1 MSTITSIRLWYDTG
15 FTEGCTEVPKING
28 SLPSPSLAYDA
39 SFTPS
44 TSDIFSRLKLRVPYT
59 TLMNCSY
66 LSIALDMKNGTDKLF
81 YGWIDRVNII
91 SDTESNPLTEI
102 LWHVDL
108 WRTYISSVTVG
119 SGMVNRRPLL
129 TNDSVPPQP
138 YPYRSVSVEG
148 DPIYFRDWDGTT
160 NGDSWTV
167 IFTYNYNYK
176 TEDSTSPEG
185 VVTPGINYSSTG
197 IGSFPV
203 SRSSPNARQSVG
215 SYTAPSMFDV
225 MNGTW
230 DELIGLDPESI
241 KGVFLIPTTN
251 VVDGYLTSAFK
262 IAQPSSAECGFYKAT
277 GLAIGTLGA
286 SAMTLP
292 STLMT
297 DDVNTY
303 YITGFDGEII
313 GSLPW
318 GIPVSQIMYT
328 IIVESSSAYIQLRC
342 GDEKS
347 HVEGTCFTIPL
358 PTLEV
363 SANGWS
369 SYVYSGARSADI
381 EQRQLEAEQAR
392 ESTYLSTLTGVG
404 SSITNAGMMGALAG
418 GPIGAIGS
426 AAAGGV
432 STIIS
437 GTIGAE
443 MNYNLTTKYNDS
455 FQGITDYRKARQTNG
470 LLMSGVGFNCLCT
483 GRRPAIFKAVK
494 DAYSVQQRAND
505 ISLYG
510 VHVSEPRSSCQS
522 LIQQG
527 GPIQITNAVVTGS
540 VPVEAKQYIRQRLA
554 QGVRM
559 I

>member
-1 MSTITSIRLWYDTG
+1 MSTITQIRLWYDTG

-28 SLPSPSLAYDA
+28 SLPTPSLAYDA

-66 LSIALDMKNGTDKLF
+66 LAISLDMNNGTDKVF
-81 YGWIDRVNII
+81 YGWIDKVNII

-129 TNDSVPPQP
+129 TNDSVPPQS
-138 YPYRSVSVEG
+138 YPFRYQKNASTIT
-148 DPIYFRDWDGTT
+148 PITT
-160 NGDSWTV
+160 NESGNWYV
-167 IFTYNYNYK
+167 FFTYNQQLTYTNPE
-176 TEDSTSPEG
+176 TQEITSTVASG
-185 VVTPGINYSSTG
+185 TG
-197 IGSFPV
+197 YFPV
-203 SRSSPNARQSVG
+203 SPSQPNVSQGVG
-215 SYTAPSMFDV
+215 SYTAPTLNDV
-225 MNGTW
+225 IRGYW
-230 DELIGLDPESI
+230 DEYLGLDPSMI
-241 KGVFLIPTTN
+241 KGCFLSPVNPNSSWVATKLYTDAQHSSPAKN
-251 VVDGYLTSAFK
+251 GFFK
-262 IAQPSSAECGFYKAT
+262 CEDLHNINSVT
-277 GLAIGTLGA
+277 VN
-286 SAMTLP
+286 LP
-292 STLMT
+292 STVMT
-297 DDVNTY
+297 DDVTTY
-303 YITGFDGEII
+303 VITGFDGEII

-318 GIPVSQIMYT
+318 GVPVSQLNYRLVID
-328 IIVESSSAYIQLRC
+328 SSSGYIQIRVPDSTAQP
-342 GDEKS
+342 GITS
-347 HVEGTCFTIPL
+347 HVNGTCFTIPL
-358 PTLEV
+358 IPIEV
-363 SANGWS
+363 TENSWS
-369 SYVYSGARSADI
+369 SYVYSGSRTADI
-381 EQRQLEAEQAR
+381 AQRQTEAEKAR
-392 ESTYLSTLTGVG
+392 ESTYVNTITGVG
-404 SSITNAGMMGALAG
+404 SSITSSAMMGALAG
-418 GPIGAIGS
+418 GPIGAIGA

-432 STIIS
+432 SSIIS

-443 MNYNLTTKYNDS
+443 ASYSLTNKYNDS
-455 FQGITDYRKARQTNG
+455 FQEITDYRTAMQSDG
-470 LLMSGVGFNCLCT
+470 LLMSGSGFD
-483 GRRPAIFKAVK
+483 AIRFGQRISLTSMVK
-494 DAYSVQQRAND
+494 DSYSVEQRAND

>member
-1 MSTITSIRLWYDTG
+1 MSTITQIRLWYDTG
-15 FTEGCTEVPKING
+15 FTEGCTEVPEING
-28 SLPSPSLAYDA
+28 SLPTPSLTYDA

-66 LSIALDMKNGTDKLF
+66 LAISLDMNNGTDKVF
-81 YGWIDRVNII
+81 YGWIDKVNII

-129 TNDSVPPQP
+129 TNDSVPPQS
-138 YPYRSVSVEG
+138 YPYRTEMVNSS
-148 DPIYFRDWDGTT
+148 PIYFGDW
-160 NGDSWTV
+160 NGSITDDTWSV
-167 IFTYNYNYK
+167 IFTFNYNYK
-176 TEDSTSPEG
+176 SYTTNEDGSQTID
-185 VVTPGINYSSTG
+185 INYTASG
-197 IGSFPV
+197 VGMFPV
-203 SRSSPNARQSVG
+203 SRANPQSRQSVG
-215 SYTAPSMFDV
+215 SYYAPSLFEV
-225 MNGTW
+225 VNGQW

-241 KGVFLIPTTN
+241 KGVFIAPTTN
-251 VVDGYLTSAFK
+251 VVSGYIFSGYKVT
-262 IAQPSSAECGFYKAT
+262 QPEVAACGFYKANGMAFT
-277 GLAIGTLGA
+277 TLGA
-286 SAMTLP
+286 TAMTLP
-292 STLMT
+292 GTVMT
-297 DDVNTY
+297 DDNNTY

-318 GIPVSQIMYT
+318 GTPVSSLFYT
-328 IIVESSSAYIQLRC
+328 LIIDSSAAYLQIRA
-342 GDEKS
+342 GDEDA
-347 HVEGTCFTIPL
+347 HIEGTCFTIPL
-358 PTLEV
+358 PALEL
-363 SANGWS
+363 SDNAWS
-369 SYVYSGARSADI
+369 SYVYSGARSADLM
-381 EQRQLEAEQAR
+381 QKQLEAEQAR
-392 ESTYLSTLTGVG
+392 ESTY
-404 SSITNAGMMGALAG
+404 
-418 GPIGAIGS
+418 
-426 AAAGGV
+426 V
-432 STIIS
+432 STISNVSSSVASSAMLGSLGGPVGSLGGALIGGASSLIS

-443 MNYNLTTKYNDS
+443 ANYALTTKYNDA
-455 FQGITDYRKARQTNG
+455 FQDIVDYRTARQTNG
-470 LLMSGVGFNCLCT
+470 LLISGSGFSCLAT
-483 GRRPAIFKAVK
+483 GRRPALFKATK
-494 DAYSVQQRAND
+494 DDYSVQQRAND

>member
-1 MSTITSIRLWYDTG
+1 MSTITQIRLWYDTG

-28 SLPSPSLAYDA
+28 SLPTPSLTYDA

-66 LSIALDMKNGTDKLF
+66 LAISLDMNNGTDKVF
-81 YGWIDRVNII
+81 YGWIDKVNII

-129 TNDSVPPQP
+129 TNDSVPPQS
-138 YPYRSVSVEG
+138 YPYRYISVSGE
-148 DPIYFRDWDGTT
+148 PIYLNDW
-160 NGDSWTV
+160 NGAVANDRWTV

-176 TEDSTSPEG
+176 SYTTDEQGVEHLDINFTS
-185 VVTPGINYSSTG
+185 SG

-203 SRSSPNARQSVG
+203 SRAHPDTRQKVED
-215 SYTAPSMFDV
+215 YNAPSLFEV
-225 MNGTW
+225 MDGTW
-230 DELIGLDPESI
+230 DELIGLDPESV

-251 VVDGYLTSAFK
+251 VVSGYLTSPFQ
-262 IAQPSSAECGFYKAT
+262 ITQPQTATCGFYKAD
-277 GLAIGTLGA
+277 GLAMGTLGA
-286 SAMTLP
+286 PAMTLTSP
-292 STLMT
+292 LMT

-318 GIPVSQIMYT
+318 GMSVSEIEYT

-342 GDEKS
+342 SDENS

-358 PTLEV
+358 PTLEL
-363 SANGWS
+363 SSNAWS

-381 EQRQLEAEQAR
+381 SQRQLEAEQSR

-443 MNYNLTTKYNDS
+443 MNYNLATKYNDM
-455 FQGITDYRKARQTNG
+455 FQEITDYRKARQTNG

-494 DAYSVQQRAND
+494 DPYSVEQRAND

-522 LIQQG
+522 LLLAG
-527 GPIQITNAVVTGS
+527 GPLQITNAVVTGS
-540 VPVEAKQYIRQRLA
+540 VPVEAKQHIRQRLA